1 MILVDKDIKRFV
13 ENADGSGDGT
23 FIANGIPDSVTNI
36 GYDLRAGKF
45 WKDKKESNS
54 CRLRPGESVF
64 VGSEEIIQFGNQ
76 TVGRVALKNS
86 RIRMGLTMDSPVY
99 QPGHK
104 TRIYFRLS
112 NVSKNIIELEAGQ
125 KYVMVIFERLD
136 DAPETLYQGTFSDEF
151 DFKDLADYES
161 VYARQVQDLDEKFK
175 DLDSL
180 EKTIYGN
187 VISVLA
193 IFVAAFTLLN
203 VNVSMAKASKSVIDF
218 LIYNLSVLGCISALV
233 LLMDGI
239 LGKKKTRPILWIV
252 PGICLVVL
260 IVIAVLFL

>member
-136 DAPETLYQGTFSDEF
+136 DAPETPYQGTFSDEF

-161 VYARQVQDLDEKFK
+161 VYARQVQDLDE
-175 DLDSL
+175 
-180 EKTIYGN
+180 
-187 VISVLA
+187 
-193 IFVAAFTLLN
+193 
-203 VNVSMAKASKSVIDF
+203 
-218 LIYNLSVLGCISALV
+218 
-233 LLMDGI
+233 
-239 LGKKKTRPILWIV
+239 
-252 PGICLVVL
+252 
-260 IVIAVLFL
+260 